1 MEMKDMFSF
10 SIKAKAFATAT
21 LILSLSFGGLAQAD
35 EHPMGDGT
43 TIRLLTNPAGTMSF
57 PPFVIERFGLEE
69 KYGFQLEPVTY
80 SDENSIVAAIMGDS
94 ADAAAIDWFIMAR
107 LRQNGVPL
115 LATVPFLTFVN
126 SVIVPMDSPAQT
138 LADLED
144 ARFGVH
150 SRAAYDWL
158 MIQAAARE
166 TYGLDNFAS
175 YVQLQEAAVP
185 LLRGLMEQEQLEA
198 TQMWNSIAAAMLT
211 SGEYRTLVSI
221 RDLSEQMGFG
231 AVPYLIYAFDED
243 FIAEHP
249 ETVRAFEAA
258 MQEVYEILMTDDSV
272 WEDRGGEMNMS
283 PEAII
288 AFRDQVRRDIT
299 PVFEDDAEE
308 TYFRMFDTLLQTA
321 GEEILGMNSMP
332 DRLLAT
338 DF

>member
-1 MEMKDMFSF
+1 MFCF
-10 SIKAKAFATAT
+10 PKTANAIAAVT
-21 LILSLSFGGLAQAD
+21 LALSMGLGAVAQAD
-35 EHPMGDGT
+35 NHPMGDGT

-57 PPFVIERFGLEE
+57 PPYVIERFGLEE
-69 KYGFQLEPVTY
+69 KYGFDLEAVTY
-80 SDENSIVAAIMGDS
+80 SDENSIIAAIMGDS
-94 ADAAAIDWFIMAR
+94 ADAAAMDWFIMSR

-166 TYGLDNFAS
+166 TYGLENFGS

-185 LLRGLMEQEQLEA
+185 LLRGLMDQEQLEA
-198 TQMWNSIAAAMLT
+198 TQMWNSIAAAMLS

-221 RDLSEQMGFG
+221 RDLSEEMGFG
-231 AVPYLIYAFDED
+231 AVPYLLYAFNED

-249 ETVRAFEAA
+249 KTVRAFEAA

-299 PVFEDDAEE
+299 PVFESDAEE
-308 TYFRMFDTLLQTA
+308 TYFRMFDTLLKTA
-321 GEEILGMNSMP
+321 GEDILGMNTMP
-332 DRLLAT
+332 DKLLAT

>member
-1 MEMKDMFSF
+1 MFSF
-10 SIKAKAFATAT
+10 PIKAKAFA
-21 LILSLSFGGLAQAD
+21 
-35 EHPMGDGT
+35 
-43 TIRLLTNPAGTMSF
+43 NPADAGAVLKLRWSRTGRRPSDGGWHVDPPAHQSGRHDVLF
-57 PPFVIERFGLEE
+57 RPFVIERFGLEE

-80 SDENSIVAAIMGDS
+80 SDENSIIAAIMGDS

-221 RDLSEQMGFG
+221 RDLSEQMGFWRG
-231 AVPYLIYAFDED
+231 SLSDLRLRRRTSSPST
-243 FIAEHP
+243 P
-249 ETVRAFEAA
+249 RRVRAFEAA

-272 WEDRGGEMNMS
+272 WEDR
-283 PEAII
+283 
-288 AFRDQVRRDIT
+288 RRR
-299 PVFEDDAEE
+299 E
-308 TYFRMFDTLLQTA
+308 
-321 GEEILGMNSMP
+321 
-332 DRLLAT
+332 
-338 DF
+338 

>member
-1 MEMKDMFSF
+1 MLRYLKTAMALPAATFAL
-10 SIKAKAFATAT
+10 SI
-21 LILSLSFGGLAQAD
+21 GLAGVAQAD
-35 EHPMGDGT
+35 NHPMGDGT

-69 KYGFQLEPVTY
+69 KYGFDLEIVTY
-80 SDENSIVAAIMGDS
+80 SDENSIVSAIMGDS
-94 ADAAAIDWFIMAR
+94 ADAAAIDWLITAR
-107 LRQNGVPL
+107 LRGNGVPL
-115 LATVPFLTFVN
+115 LGTVPFLTFVN
-126 SVIVPMDSPAQT
+126 SVIVPTDSPAET

-158 MIQAAARE
+158 MIQAAARQS
-166 TYGLDNFAS
+166 YGLDNFGS

-185 LLRGLMEQEQLEA
+185 LLRGLMDQGQLEA

-221 RDLSEQMGFG
+221 RDLSEEMGFG
-231 AVPYLIYAFDED
+231 AVPYLLYSFDEE
-243 FIAEHP
+243 FIVEHP

-272 WEDRGGEMNMS
+272 WVDRGAEMNMS
-283 PEAII
+283 PEAIV

-299 PVFEDDAEE
+299 PVFDEDAEE
-308 TYFRMFDTLLQTA
+308 TYFRMFDTLLDTA
-321 GEEILGMNSMP
+321 GEDVLGMSSMP